1 MKFEMVGTGSAFGEG
16 LNSSGYLVLND
27 MLLVIDCGDKMVK
40 AYEDLLPLLIEEHK
54 IKRIMFVIT
63 HLHPDHVMGLP
74 SIIMFLKIFHNNID
88 VTIISGSNESSI
100 TLLLEMSGIK
110 NIENLF
116 ARNIPS
122 LYTTTSA
129 NYYLEINLIENN
141 HRNMCFSN
149 NTKAKTYS
157 ILIKAID
164 IKEKKPYKLYYSG
177 DTPTFRLPSSNN
189 ESTTLTDD
197 LIDLIKYPEESD
209 YAEFYHEV
217 AFYEN
222 CEGVHTSYLDILTV
236 LTKMI
241 HPKLREKLSDKIF
254 LYHCDFNKVIVDFF
268 DNGDLEALKDVALL
282 NKYTT
287 FMFTSINK
295 QEDFNTN
302 LLRFIE
308 ELSPIDI
315 TIIYRKY
322 LKKISK
328 IYKLP

>member
-1 MKFEMVGTGSAFGEG
+1 MKFEMVGTGSAFGES

-27 MLLVIDCGDKMVK
+27 MLIIIDCGDKMVK
-40 AYEDLLPLLIEEHK
+40 AYEDLLPILIEEHK

-197 LIDLIKYPEESD
+197 LIDLIKYPEELD
-209 YAEFYHEV
+209 YTKFYHEV

-268 DNGDLEALKDVALL
+268 DTGDLEALKDVALL

-308 ELSPIDI
+308 ELSPID
-315 TIIYRKY
+315 TLDKDF
-322 LKKISK
+322 
-328 IYKLP
+328 

>member
-27 MLLVIDCGDKMVK
+27 ILLVIDCGDKMVK

-88 VTIISGSNESSI
+88 VTIISGGNENSVK
-100 TLLLEMSGIK
+100 LLLTITGIK
-110 NIENLF
+110 NIETLF
-116 ARNIPS
+116 VYNAVTS
-122 LYTTTSA
+122 YGTTNSK
-129 NYYLEINLIENN
+129 YFIEINLIENK

-149 NTKAKTYS
+149 IDTKTYS
-157 ILIKAID
+157 ILFDFKPID
-164 IKEKKPYKLYYSG
+164 TPQEFNSLENITNIPKPYKLYYSG
-177 DTPTFRLPSSNN
+177 DTPTFRLPSFNN

-197 LIDLIKYPEESD
+197 LIDLIKYPEELD
-209 YAEFYHEV
+209 YAKFYHEV

-236 LTKMI
+236 LIKMI

-308 ELSPIDI
+308 ELSPID
-315 TIIYRKY
+315 TLDKDF
-322 LKKISK
+322 
-328 IYKLP
+328 

>member
-27 MLLVIDCGDKMVK
+27 MLIIIDCGDKMVK
-40 AYEDLLPLLIEEHK
+40 AYEDLLPILIEEHK

-164 IKEKKPYKLYYSG
+164 VKEKKPYKLYYSG

-189 ESTTLTDD
+189 ESTTLLDD
-197 LIDLIKYPEESD
+197 LIDLIKYSEELD
-209 YAEFYHEV
+209 YTKFYHEV

-241 HPKLREKLSDKIF
+241 HPELRVKLSDKIF

-268 DNGDLEALKDVALL
+268 DTGDLEALKDVALL

-295 QEDFNTN
+295 QEDFNSN
-302 LLRFIE
+302 LLRFRE
-308 ELSPIDI
+308 ELSPID
-315 TIIYRKY
+315 TLDKDF
-322 LKKISK
+322 
-328 IYKLP
+328 